1 MAAGSIGID
10 KCGIGRV
17 LTDGNL
23 VVPQYQRSYAWEKQ
37 NIVEFLDDLE
47 RAVRSEA
54 TEYFLGSVV
63 LARPD
68 GTTGKPEVVDGQQR
82 LATASILIAGIRD
95 HFAQI
100 KDTRHQDIDGQ
111 YLMNR
116 DLRTKDDVQKLQL
129 NERDNDFFLNA
140 ILRPRTPLPI
150 PQRDSHRAIDLAK
163 RLVSERIERLV
174 ASTSATDI
182 LIEFVLYLKDRAK
195 VIVLTVP
202 SDDNAFVLFETLNDR
217 GLDLA
222 LSDLLKNYL
231 FRTAGNRLRESRDA
245 WISMYSL
252 FEASGNEG
260 LVVDFIRQMYSSQ
273 HGLTREKEL
282 FTEIKKC
289 VTGKQNAVDFAN
301 QLLRHGVLYQ
311 ALINA
316 DHAYWKKLS
325 SKAARHIATLNFL
338 GLTRIRPL
346 LLAVLDQFAPNDV
359 ELCLKRTVSWAVRLL
374 ISGSLGSGTLED
386 IFSQRAKEIRDK
398 VITDVEALSKAI
410 EAVVPSDTAF
420 KEAFA
425 AVTLTKSK
433 VVRYLLSGLER
444 QARNESEPELVV
456 NEDAT
461 EVNLEHVLPQNP
473 EQNWPNVTAEEA
485 AAFAYR
491 IGNFALLRKSEN
503 ETLGN
508 GPYTQKRPVLAASSL
523 KFTSEIAAQA
533 SWGPDEIK
541 SRQLQMAALAVKVW
555 PLR

>member
-1 MAAGSIGID
+1 M
-10 KCGIGRV
+10 V
-17 LTDGNL
+17 LAHPDGN
-23 VVPQYQRSYAWEKQ
+23 
-37 NIVEFLDDLE
+37 
-47 RAVRSEA
+47 
-54 TEYFLGSVV
+54 
-63 LARPD
+63 
-68 GTTGKPEVVDGQQR
+68 TGKPEVVDGQQR
-82 LATASILIAGIRD
+82 LATASILIAAIRD
-95 HFAQI
+95 HFTRI
-100 KDTRHQDIDGQ
+100 KDTRAQDIDGQ

-116 DLRTKDDVQKLQL
+116 DLRTTDDVQKLQM

-140 ILRPRTPLPI
+140 ILRPRTPPPA
-150 PQRDSHRAIDLAK
+150 PQRDSHRAIDLAR

-174 ASTSATDI
+174 ASTSGTDI
-182 LIEFVLYLKDRAK
+182 LIDFVLYLKDRAK

-202 SDDNAFVLFETLNDR
+202 SDENAFVLFETLNDR

-231 FRTAGNRLRESRDA
+231 FRTAGNRLPESRDA

-282 FTEIKKC
+282 FAEIKKC
-289 VTGKQNAVDFAN
+289 VVGKQNAVDFAN
-301 QLLRHGVLYQ
+301 ELLRHAVLYQ

-316 DHAYWKKLS
+316 DHAYWKKLPS
-325 SKAARHIATLNFL
+325 NTARHIATLNFL

-346 LLAVLDQFAPNDV
+346 LLAVLDQFVPHDI

-398 VITDVEALSKAI
+398 AITDVEALSKAI
-410 EAVVPSDTAF
+410 EAVVPTDTAF
-420 KEAFA
+420 REAFA
-425 AVTLTKSK
+425 AVTLTKNK
-433 VVRYLLSGLER
+433 VARYLLSAIER

-461 EVNLEHVLPQNP
+461 ELNLEHVLPQNP
-473 EQNWPNVTAEEA
+473 EQNWPNVTPEEA
-485 AAFAYR
+485 AAYAYR

-503 ETLGN
+503 GTLGN

-523 KFTSEIAAQA
+523 KLTSEIAAQN
-533 SWGPDEIK
+533 SWGPEEIK
-541 SRQLQMAALAVKVW
+541 SRQLNLATLAVNVW